1 MTDETIR
8 WWLAPPGMQPEGP
21 FSHAEI
27 RSRVDSAPQG
37 TDWQVCPEGSVD
49 WRPLADLP
57 GFTPTSEPPSMSPS
71 SPKVTTKTGSENG
84 YLVLMHLSQFAN
96 YILPL
101 AGFVLPVVLWV
112 AKKDED
118 AAVDRQGREIVN
130 WLIFELIAALVCGI
144 LVFVVIGIPLLLV
157 LGILGIVF
165 PIIGAVKASNGEFY
179 RYPMMF
185 RILN

>member
-1 MTDETIR
+1 MTDETTR

-37 TDWQVCPEGSVD
+37 TDWQVCMEGSVD

-57 GFTPTSEPPSMSPS
+57 GFHPSSEPPPVDRPTAAPAS
-71 SPKVTTKTGSENG
+71 KGINDNYIVI
-84 YLVLMHLSQFAN
+84 MHLSQFAN
-96 YILPL
+96 YLLPL
-101 AGFVLPVVLWV
+101 AGFVLPIVLWIV
-112 AKKDED
+112 KKDED
-118 AAVDRQGREIVN
+118 EAIDRQGREIAN

-144 LVFVVIGIPLLLV
+144 LIFVIIGIPLLIV

-165 PIIGAVKASNGEFY
+165 PIMGAVKASNGEFY